1 MILTK
6 LNYQQ
11 LQDALRF
18 KCHHGHSGLS
28 HPTCYEKEKNIKEKI
43 GFIDLEFFGLNANF
57 GIVLTWA
64 IKPENSDK
72 VLFDVITSKDKTD
85 KRIVASC
92 IKAMHGF
99 DRLVGHYA
107 CLHYKH
113 KVLTSDLRWVEVGS
127 LKTGDKVIGFDEQSN
142 GGYRRFKEA
151 SVITNELVLRD
162 VYEITF
168 NNGKKLIATPEH
180 PILMLFGKQGSYV
193 WKTVGQLKESLIS
206 KHRKHPLE
214 CNQVFS
220 YWETDTS
227 FEGGWLAGF
236 ADGEGYLTKGESHW
250 RVGIGQKSGPQLDY
264 LKQLLTD
271 KKFKYG
277 ESINKDSNV
286 HSIRING
293 GLWESV
299 RFLGQIRPVRLLS
312 KVDWFKNN
320 PTVHFKRTLPLN
332 IVSIEPA
339 GKQMVAELG
348 TSTKTYVG
356 EGFLCHNS
364 NGRCDM
370 PYLRTRA
377 LKHGLVFPK
386 HGEIYFS
393 DTYPM
398 AKNYLRLHSNRQ
410 DCISEALRG
419 VTIKTRM
426 SPDTWINAVIGFKKE
441 SLKYILDHNI
451 KDTYECEANF
461 HALLPF
467 CKLTKTSI

>member
-18 KCHHGHSGLS
+18 KCHHGHNGLS

-57 GIVLTWA
+57 GIVLTWV

-72 VLFDVITSKDKTD
+72 VLFDVITSKDKND

-107 CLHYKH
+107 
-113 KVLTSDLRWVEVGS
+113 
-127 LKTGDKVIGFDEQSN
+127 
-142 GGYRRFKEA
+142 
-151 SVITNELVLRD
+151 
-162 VYEITF
+162 
-168 NNGKKLIATPEH
+168 
-180 PILMLFGKQGSYV
+180 
-193 WKTVGQLKESLIS
+193 
-206 KHRKHPLE
+206 
-214 CNQVFS
+214 
-220 YWETDTS
+220 
-227 FEGGWLAGF
+227 
-236 ADGEGYLTKGESHW
+236 
-250 RVGIGQKSGPQLDY
+250 
-264 LKQLLTD
+264 
-271 KKFKYG
+271 
-277 ESINKDSNV
+277 
-286 HSIRING
+286 
-293 GLWESV
+293 
-299 RFLGQIRPVRLLS
+299 
-312 KVDWFKNN
+312 
-320 PTVHFKRTLPLN
+320 
-332 IVSIEPA
+332 
-339 GKQMVAELG
+339 
-348 TSTKTYVG
+348 
-356 EGFLCHNS
+356 S

-377 LKHGLVFPK
+377 LKHGLEFPK

-419 VTIKTRM
+419 TTIKTRM

-451 KDTYECEANF
+451 KDTYECEENF

-467 CKLTKTSI
+467 CKLSKTSI